1 MEANL
6 VELCLH
12 LFYSAVIAKMK
23 LDYLMILFRCTISV
37 KPVTLIRISY

>member
-6 VELCLH
+6 VELCLPF
-12 LFYSAVIAKMK
+12 FYSAVIAKTK
-23 LDYLMILFRCTISV
+23 LDYLMILFRYTINV